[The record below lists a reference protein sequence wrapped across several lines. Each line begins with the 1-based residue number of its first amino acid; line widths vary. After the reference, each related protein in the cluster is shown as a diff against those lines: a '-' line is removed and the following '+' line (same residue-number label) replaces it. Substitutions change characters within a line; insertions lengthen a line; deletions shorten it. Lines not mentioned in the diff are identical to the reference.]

1 MEKVA
6 SGPREASHPHLK
18 SLSLLQPEGPFLSPP
33 PPGSEGW
40 GQPGDHQGRAKPLV
54 FLCQMLST
62 AFLILGVFAIFDTD
76 NLGVPKGL
84 EPIAIGLL
92 IILLTSSMALNSGC
106 AMNPARDLGPRLF
119 TYLAGW
125 GSEVFT

>member
-1 MEKVA
+1 M
-6 SGPREASHPHLK
+6 
-18 SLSLLQPEGPFLSPP
+18 
-33 PPGSEGW
+33 
-40 GQPGDHQGRAKPLV
+40 
-54 FLCQMLST
+54 MST
-62 AFLILGVFAIFDTD
+62 AFLILGVFAIFDKN